1 MFQVSISRLAGGWQ
15 VRVAE
20 EFVVLRELVI
30 SCATK
35 CLYGCG

>member
-1 MFQVSISRLAGGWQ
+1 MFQVSISRLVCAWQ

-30 SCATK
+30 SSATTVFP
-35 CLYGCG
+35 

>member
-1 MFQVSISRLAGGWQ
+1 MFQVSISRLAGDWR

-30 SCATK
+30 SSATK
-35 CLYGCG
+35 CLYGYG